1 LLGKPSD
8 GDRLLLLRTG
18 INLFVESQSD
28 ILLAVA
34 IFPEGFLEV
43 L

>member
-1 LLGKPSD
+1 LVGKPSD

-18 INLFVESQSD
+18 FNLSAESPSD